1 MLLFGGALLSS
12 LNISRP
18 FPDSISNVK
27 GNDETG
33 SMQPVSIVKHTF
45 SVVASL
51 LLLVITVLLH
61 SGGKSPVTTQNITFL
76 TFYNFT
82 SL

>member
-45 SVVASL
+45 SAVASL

-61 SGGKSPVTTQNITFL
+61 SGGKSSVKNTEYNNL
-76 TFYNFT
+76 TFYNLI